1 MRYAVDVGH
10 GPLQQF
16 GRQAFTGPCA
26 EQFELF
32 TAANQVAAPICQFVA
47 CCCVGFIQLL
57 ETITH
62 FIQVLDK
69 QHKLVVQPTGP
80 LGNFTGVLALAF
92 LLPQAVDHPQGG
104 EQCGRA
110 DDHDVTVKG
119 FLKQVGFGL
128 QRR

>member
-16 GRQAFTGPCA
+16 GRQALARPGA
-26 EQFELF
+26 EQFELL
-32 TAANQVAAPICQFVA
+32 TAADKVAASIGQFVA

-57 ETITH
+57 KTIAH

-80 LGNFTGVLALAF
+80 LGDFSGVLALAF

-110 DDHDVTVKG
+110 DDHDVAVKG